1 MTEEEL
7 FDYLRHNILPDLI
20 PSPHPYSKWDCVSPA
35 SKAYFEL
42 KCRRRHYEDLILEQS
57 KYDAMMTMG
66 QELGL
71 SPWYVCSTPESIFFF
86 DLIHLRPEWITMD
99 LPQTT
104 DFDRTDNVPK
114 IVALIDNKQAFKIAL
129 PYGGTQ

>member
-1 MTEEEL
+1 VTEVEL
-7 FDYLRHNILPDLI
+7 FDYMRHNILPDLI
-20 PSPHPYSKWDCVSPA
+20 PSPHPYSKWDCVSPMA
-35 SKAYFEL
+35 KAYFEL
-42 KCRRRHYEDLILEQS
+42 KCRRRHYEELILEQS

-71 SPWYVCSTPESIFFF
+71 SPWYVCSTPQDIFFF

-104 DFDRTDNVPK
+104 DFHHTDNVPK
-114 IVALIDNKQAFKIAL
+114 IVTLIDNKQAFKIAL
-129 PYGGTQ
+129 PNGGK

>member
-1 MTEEEL
+1 M
-7 FDYLRHNILPDLI
+7 
-20 PSPHPYSKWDCVSPA
+20 A
-35 SKAYFEL
+35 KAYFEL
-42 KCRRRHYEDLILEQS
+42 KCRRRHYEELILEQS

-114 IVALIDNKQAFKIAL
+114 IVTLIDNKQAFKIAL
-129 PYGGTQ
+129 PNGGK